1 MALFEHIRQLY
12 QAELYDDL
20 IHLFS
25 LALSV
30 CESGESESIADPL
43 LTLSQKYQCLVYYGI
58 AYFQLGE
65 YRKASR
71 IFKKALLLRKAVSKA
86 KGKCGSALEIPPE
99 VDVKYRLYQCHMKL
113 KEVADALQVL
123 ESVNSKQRT
132 GKINLALARLYQQE
146 GRDRSALTCYKEVL
160 REHPLALVAI
170 RELLSLGMRGTDVM
184 SVIMTAVPQFSTS
197 EWLMGIIRAYAFM
210 ATKDYLSA
218 ISSFRALESKGC
230 LRENLFIQDSLAE
243 SLFMAGHYSQAA
255 TTFQRIRTLDPL
267 HLKNMDLYAYLL
279 SREKR
284 TKDLQVLSQQLMEVK
299 EQAVE
304 PWVCMGYY
312 SLNTIN
318 KHNERLVRTVYCAQ
332 KAYSINSR
340 CTQALL
346 LKGTALQELNR
357 MQDALLHF
365 HEAVTRAPDRFE
377 TYQGLVDC
385 YIASHRLRDAVTLAT
400 RAFSHLGCSARTST
414 LLASVLAKSA
424 STISKA
430 KPYLEKAMK
439 LDPSY
444 LDAVYIMADICV
456 QQHDHERSIAILKQA
471 LQTQNDARLHEQLG
485 ECLAHI
491 NQFQDA
497 LDHFHIALSL
507 DPSRV
512 RAREGMERVEKHN
525 EMGLEGGYDVEVE
538 DMAASDNE
546 PDFDG
551 SDMESTWSETEFGQT

>member
-30 CESGESESIADPL
+30 CESGESENLADPL
-43 LTLSQKYQCLVYYGI
+43 LTLSQKYQCLVFYGI
-58 AYFQLGE
+58 AYYQLGE

-71 IFKKALLLRKAVSKA
+71 VFKKALLLRKAVSKA
-86 KGKCGSALEIPPE
+86 KGKCGTSLEIPPE

-113 KEVADALQVL
+113 KEMPEALQVL
-123 ESVNSKQRT
+123 ESINSKQRT

-146 GRDRSALTCYKEVL
+146 GRDRPALTCYKEVL
-160 REHPLALVAI
+160 REHPLALVAV
-170 RELLSLGMRGTDVM
+170 RELLFLGMRGTDVM
-184 SVIMTAVPQFSTS
+184 SVIMTAVPQFSNC
-197 EWLMGIIRAYAFM
+197 EWLMAIIRAYAFM
-210 ATKDYLSA
+210 ATKDFTSA
-218 ISSFRALESKGC
+218 VSSFKTFESKGG
-230 LRENLFIQDSLAE
+230 LRENIFIQDSLAE
-243 SLFMAGHYSQAA
+243 SLFLAGNYSQAA
-255 TTFQRIRTLDPL
+255 AAFQRIRMLDPL

-284 TKDLQVLSQQLMEVK
+284 TKDLQVLSQQLMEVND
-299 EQAVE
+299 QAVE

-312 SLNTIN
+312 SLNSIN

-346 LKGTALQELNR
+346 LKGTALQELSR
-357 MQDALLHF
+357 IQDALLHF

-385 YIASHRLRDAVTLAT
+385 YIASHRLRDAVALAT

-414 LLASVLAKSA
+414 LLASVLAKSP

-439 LDPSY
+439 LDPTY

-456 QQHDHERSIAILKQA
+456 QQHDYERSIAILKQA

-485 ECLAHI
+485 ECLAQT

-507 DPSRV
+507 DPSSV

-551 SDMESTWSETEFGQT
+551 SDMESTWSETDFGQT

>member
-1 MALFEHIRQLY
+1 MTLFDYIRQLY
-12 QAELYDDL
+12 QAELYEDL
-20 IHLFS
+20 VHLFS
-25 LALSV
+25 LALSM
-30 CESGESESIADPL
+30 SESSESDVSTEPL
-43 LTLSQKYQCLVYYGI
+43 MTLSQKYQCLVYYGN
-58 AYFQLGE
+58 AFYQQGE
-65 YRKASR
+65 YRKAVR
-71 IFKKALLLRKAVSKA
+71 IFKKSLLLRKAINKA
-86 KGKCGSALEIPPE
+86 KGKCGSST
-99 VDVKYRLYQCHMKL
+99 
-113 KEVADALQVL
+113 L
-123 ESVNSKQRT
+123 ESVSTKQRT

-160 REHPLALVAI
+160 REHPLALVAV

-184 SVIMTAVPQFSTS
+184 SVVMTAVPQFSTC

-210 ATKDYLSA
+210 SSKDYTSA
-218 ISSFRALESKGC
+218 VSTFRSLETKGG
-230 LRENLFIQDSLAE
+230 LRDNIYIQDGLAE
-243 SLFMAGHYSQAA
+243 SLFMSGQYNQAA
-255 TTFQRIRTLDPL
+255 VAFQRIRALDPL
-267 HLKNMDLYAYLL
+267 HLHNMDLYAFLL
-279 SREKR
+279 SRDKR
-284 TKDLQVLSQQLMEVK
+284 TKDLQTLSQQLMEVS

-312 SLNTIN
+312 SLNSIN

-385 YIASHRLRDAVTLAT
+385 YVASHRLRDAVTLAT

-414 LLASVLAKSA
+414 LLASVLAKSP
-424 STISKA
+424 TTVTKA

-439 LDPSY
+439 LDPTY
-444 LDAVYIMADICV
+444 LEAVYIMADICA
-456 QQHDHERSIAILKQA
+456 QEHDHERSIALLRQA

-485 ECLAHI
+485 DCLAHVS
-491 NQFQDA
+491 QFQDA
-497 LDHFHIALSL
+497 LDHYHIALSL
-507 DPSRV
+507 DPSSV

-551 SDMESTWSETEFGQT
+551 SDMESTWSETDFSQA